1 MELLEVDWIKAFN
14 VIGFSFIMVFLLL
27 LLIVIV
33 LNIFGRLFSSEA
45 KLPKSSGIDNAG
57 NKLSDNDLTAIG
69 LALYLYHENEHD
81 EESNIL
87 TFKRTNRYYSP
98 WNSKHS
104 V

>member
-1 MELLEVDWIKAFN
+1 MELLAIEWMKAFN
-14 VIGFSFIMVFLLL
+14 VIGFSFMMVFLLL

-33 LNIFGRLFSSEA
+33 LNIFGKLFSSEA
-45 KLPKSSGIDNAG
+45 KLSKSSGIDNTG
-57 NKLSDNDLTAIG
+57 SILSDNDITAIG
-69 LALYLYHENEHD
+69 MALYLYHKDEHD

-87 TFKRTNRYYSP
+87 TFKRANRYHSS